1 MPFWGSLGILRL
13 KKSCQNQQKKCLTW
27 CAEHSIIAIHNKA
40 RGDCLNIEQT
50 VSGLIL
56 ELRRGTLILLVLS
69 QLRQPMY
76 GYSLVKKLN
85 DHGIL
90 MDANTLYPLMRRL
103 EGQGLLSSQWDTGE
117 AKPRKY
123 YRITPDGLTVLEKTK
138 EYWKTFSTNVDEL
151 LGEKHESGSD

>member
-1 MPFWGSLGILRL
+1 M
-13 KKSCQNQQKKCLTW
+13 
-27 CAEHSIIAIHNKA
+27 
-40 RGDCLNIEQT
+40 NIDET

-69 QLRQPMY
+69 QLREPMY

-85 DHGIL
+85 DNGIP

-103 EGQGLLSSQWDTGE
+103 EGQGLLKSEWDTAE

-123 YRITPDGLTVLEKTK
+123 YRITEDGQAVLDKTK
-138 EYWKTFSTNVDEL
+138 AYYKTFSENVNL
-151 LGEKHESGSD
+151 LLEGEKYE

>member
-1 MPFWGSLGILRL
+1 M
-13 KKSCQNQQKKCLTW
+13 
-27 CAEHSIIAIHNKA
+27 
-40 RGDCLNIEQT
+40 NIDET

-69 QLRQPMY
+69 QLETPTY

-85 DHGIL
+85 DNQIP

-103 EGQGLLSSQWDTGE
+103 EGQGLLTSQWDTGE

-123 YRITPDGLTVLEKTK
+123 YQITAEGKAVLEKTK
-138 EYWKTFSTNVDEL
+138 EYYKSFSASVEAL
-151 LGEKHESGSD
+151 LEGKEHE